1 MSIVDSLSYKII
13 GIITLWVYLDN
24 LLFTENWKL
33 ITENTVIKYF
43 LKGKI
48 LFTCYCSHIFVHWLV
63 HEQCH
68 ETRKKRKRSFNAD
81 ALLNKHTL
89 YICFFFFLGA
99 LMTSS
104 QTIAIVL
111 IWINSRI
118 GLSHPFFVYFPG
130 AFKLVYRLAYVGISY
145 TYIFNKAIHMRN
157 KLRFRPIC
165 WCIWD
170 QHPHIR
176 ISLLFL
182 FTEYML
188 W

>member
-1 MSIVDSLSYKII
+1 MFSCTWGLGFYVLSDRTHKNLGIVDSLSYK
-13 GIITLWVYLDN
+13 LWEQSRYLSVY
-24 LLFTENWKL
+24 
-33 ITENTVIKYF
+33 
-43 LKGKI
+43 
-48 LFTCYCSHIFVHWLV
+48 
-63 HEQCH
+63 
-68 ETRKKRKRSFNAD
+68 
-81 ALLNKHTL
+81 
-89 YICFFFFLGA
+89 FLGA

-104 QTIAIVL
+104 IMIAIVL

-130 AFKLVYRLAYVGISY
+130 AFKLVFRLAYVGISY
-145 TYIFNKAIHMRN
+145 TYIFNKAIHMCY
-157 KLRFRPIC
+157 LLLFRHIC

-170 QHPHIR
+170 QHPHIC

>member
-1 MSIVDSLSYKII
+1 MQLLCKLVESPRYGLILFSCTWVLGFYVLSDCTHKNLSIVDSLSYKFI
-13 GIITLWVYLDN
+13 GTITLWVYLDN

-89 YICFFFFLGA
+89 YICFFFFFFLGCFNDVQPNDCNCFN
-99 LMTSS
+99 LDK
-104 QTIAIVL
+104 
-111 IWINSRI
+111 
-118 GLSHPFFVYFPG
+118 
-130 AFKLVYRLAYVGISY
+130 FKNWTKPS
-145 TYIFNKAIHMRN
+145 IF
-157 KLRFRPIC
+157 C
-165 WCIWD
+165 
-170 QHPHIR
+170 
-176 ISLLFL
+176 LFSWS
-182 FTEYML
+182 F
-188 W
+188 